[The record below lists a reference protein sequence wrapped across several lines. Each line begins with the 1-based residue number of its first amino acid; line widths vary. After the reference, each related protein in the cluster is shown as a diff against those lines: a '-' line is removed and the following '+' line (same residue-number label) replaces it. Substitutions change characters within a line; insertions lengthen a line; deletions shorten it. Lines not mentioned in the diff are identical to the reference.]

1 MKARIISNGASSR
14 ENLDGRGD
22 GRGDGCKS
30 GGWWDQG
37 PNFEVDAGCVL
48 L

>member
-1 MKARIISNGASSR
+1 MVPHP
-14 ENLDGRGD
+14 GRTWTEGETEE
-22 GRGDGCKS
+22 S
-30 GGWWDQG
+30 EGWWDQG

>member
-1 MKARIISNGASSR
+1 MKARIINNGTSSR
-14 ENLDGRGD
+14 EILDGRGD
-22 GRGDGCKS
+22 GGES
-30 GGWWDQG
+30 EEWWDQG